1 MKKLKK
7 LLKDNQL
14 TIAVAESLTSGKLQD
29 RLCNQ
34 SGASSFYKG
43 GVTAYSLESK
53 VNILGVGK
61 KHAEDVNCVSE
72 KLAKEMS
79 KGVSELFNS
88 SIGIATTG
96 YADSDVVNG
105 VHVPYA
111 HIAIYFNGEYHNLRV
126 AGKIEMTRTNVRK
139 WVVDRTMELLEKVVV
154 EFSKLPKKITRIDSL
169 GLVPGSSVIK
179 LKGKI
184 LNTEAKFIRH
194 DPEAGYV
201 FIDCYEEIFTMSEE
215 DFDDTKV
222 KFLRN
227 E

>member
-7 LLKDNQL
+7 LLKENQL

-53 VNILGVGK
+53 VNILGVDRN
-61 KHAEDVNCVSE
+61 HAEGVNCVSE
-72 KLAKEMS
+72 NVAKEMA

-111 HIAIYFNGEYHNLRV
+111 HIAIYFNDEYHIQRV
-126 AGKIEMTRTNVRK
+126 TGKIEMTRTNVRK
-139 WVVDRTMELLEKVVV
+139 WVVDNAINLLETVVREFSQKHKVV
-154 EFSKLPKKITRIDSL
+154 KRIDSL

-184 LNTEAKFIRH
+184 LNTEAKFIKF
-194 DPEAGYV
+194 DPVAGYV
-201 FIDCYEEIFTMSEE
+201 FIDCYDELFTMSEE